1 MKIKPSTII
10 LGIQSRQAAGDKI
23 GAIKY
28 ARKRLG
34 CGLAEAKEFCDYV
47 AWRTGQADAVA
58 DIHSDWC
65 YECYDTKPCKQP
77 HPEPQIV
84 EAVTQPIE
92 KPVFG
97 DALSEPIPPEHRA
110 KATAKSKPQPSAS
123 VLIEANKHRCPLRA
137 KALHGRVPRKLGG
150 THKKARL
157 GASGRIHIHLDFL
170 TRASV
175 AWLDSCFGSFL
186 CIRARCHE
194 CKGITGQFGTGLPVS
209 ALFSY

>member
-123 VLIEANKHRCPLRA
+123 GLIEANKHRCPCGRKPCTDEFHANLAALIRKHGSARA
-137 KALHGRVPRKLGG
+137 VEFIYI
-150 THKKARL
+150 
-157 GASGRIHIHLDFL
+157 SIF
-170 TRASV
+170 
-175 AWLDSCFGSFL
+175 
-186 CIRARCHE
+186 
-194 CKGITGQFGTGLPVS
+194 
-209 ALFSY
+209 